1 MELSIIDQYFE
12 KQPAQ
17 NQAVL
22 LFLRQYLLELSDEM
36 TEHWKYG
43 TPFYYYKS
51 KPFCYFHHSKKT
63 GHPYMGLVRA
73 KELVHP
79 SVERGNRK
87 KMQIFEVDPTKD
99 LPLDDLQEV
108 MSFLIEQ
115 Y

>member
-1 MELSIIDQYFE
+1 MELSIIEQYFD
-12 KQPAQ
+12 KQPEQ

-22 LFLRQYLLELSDEM
+22 LFLRQYILEWSTEM

-63 GHPYMGLVRA
+63 GFPYIGLVRA
-73 KELVHP
+73 AKLVHP
-79 SVERGNRK
+79 AVERGNRK
-87 KMQIFEVDPTKD
+87 KMQIFEVDPSKD
-99 LPLDDLQEV
+99 LALEDLEEV
-108 MSFLIEQ
+108 MRFLTEQ